1 MHNMDTV
8 HKYGQDWATEFNLI
22 TALENQEL

>member
-1 MHNMDTV
+1 MHNMETV
-8 HKYGQDWATEFNLI
+8 HKYGQDWATELNLV